1 MMINK
6 EYYEIIIDLLDK
18 ANKYINGISSYISD
32 GLNISLDDGI
42 NKYHIIYAISDI
54 IDYITSKPLCE
65 LDDSTLELENFVL
78 DFLEDLEL
86 KKYKKKIYTHETPY
100 TYFKKQI
107 KGLIKLLVESKG
119 DIDKYVN

>member
-32 GLNISLDDGI
+32 GLNISLDDEI

-78 DFLEDLEL
+78 DFLEDLEE
-86 KKYKKKIYTHETPY
+86 KIYTHETPY
-100 TYFKKQI
+100 TYFNKQI